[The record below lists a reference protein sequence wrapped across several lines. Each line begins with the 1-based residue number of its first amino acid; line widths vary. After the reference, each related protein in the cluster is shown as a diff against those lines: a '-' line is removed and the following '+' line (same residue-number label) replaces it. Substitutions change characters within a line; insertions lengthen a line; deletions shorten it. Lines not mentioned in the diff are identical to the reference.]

1 MDAKQLQRLSFD
13 LARYLDDVL
22 PDLGRHGRRS
32 WAELYL
38 RGLLLD
44 GRRKSAGAMAERLQR
59 IDRSP
64 QDYEQSLQQ
73 FLSQS
78 PWDERP
84 VRDQLAQHLCR
95 ALGGEGLLIL
105 DDTGFPKQGTH
116 SVGVV
121 ERVLSGGHSVP
132 GFWKSVAV
140 MMIVTLITAVAHLI
154 QIALWALVYLL
165 CGEMATFETAFYFSA
180 QNYTALGYGDV
191 VLSQRWRLLGPLE
204 AINGLLLFGL
214 STAVM
219 FAVLS
224 RLITNRLRHQHGHWS
239 EGQESLSGNQDHES

>member
-1 MDAKQLQRLSFD
+1 MFLT
-13 LARYLDDVL
+13 
-22 PDLGRHGRRS
+22 
-32 WAELYL
+32 
-38 RGLLLD
+38 LLI
-44 GRRKSAGAMAERLQR
+44 SAGVLSCSLLCYAMTVA
-59 IDRSP
+59 II
-64 QDYEQSLQQ
+64 
-73 FLSQS
+73 
-78 PWDERP
+78 
-84 VRDQLAQHLCR
+84 V
-95 ALGGEGLLIL
+95 GL
-105 DDTGFPKQGTH
+105 
-116 SVGVV
+116 V
-121 ERVLSGGHSVP
+121 ERVLPGGHGDP

-165 CGEMATFETAFYFSA
+165 CGEMAIFETAFYFSA

-224 RLITNRLRHQHGHWS
+224 SLITNRLRHQHGPRS
-239 EGQESLSGNQDHES
+239 